1 MTEKHL
7 PMTKWWNE
15 IEAAMNPV
23 IYDMPSVQTTL
34 IMQISLKL
42 LINVRD
48 YGLKTVKQ
56 IWIQEIMLIPK
67 WSIILVM
74 FQR

>member
-7 PMTKWWNE
+7 PVTKWWNE

-23 IYDMPSVQTTL
+23 IYDVSPVQTTL

-42 LINVRD
+42 FINVRD

-56 IWIQEIMLIPK
+56 IRIQEIMLVPK
-67 WSIILVM
+67 WLIILVM

>member
-1 MTEKHL
+1 
-7 PMTKWWNE
+7 MTKRWNE
-15 IEAAMNPV
+15 IEAAMNAV

-42 LINVRD
+42 LINVGD

-56 IWIQEIMLIPK
+56 IEI
-67 WSIILVM
+67 
-74 FQR
+74 

>member
-1 MTEKHL
+1 
-7 PMTKWWNE
+7 
-15 IEAAMNPV
+15 MNSV

-56 IWIQEIMLIPK
+56 IWIQETMLVPK
-67 WSIILVM
+67 WSM
-74 FQR
+74 

>member
-15 IEAAMNPV
+15 IETAMNSI
-23 IYDMPSVQTTL
+23 IYDMPSVQSTL
-34 IMQISLKL
+34 IMQVSLKL

-56 IWIQEIMLIPK
+56 TRIWEITE
-67 WSIILVM
+67 WSTTLGL

>member
-15 IEAAMNPV
+15 IETAMNSI
-23 IYDMPSVQTTL
+23 IYDMPSVQSTL
-34 IMQISLKL
+34 IMQVSLKL

-56 IWIQEIMLIPK
+56 TRIWEITERSTTLG
-67 WSIILVM
+67 L

>member
-15 IEAAMNPV
+15 IETAMNSI
-23 IYDMPSVQTTL
+23 IYDMPSVQSTL
-34 IMQISLKL
+34 IMQVSLKL

-56 IWIQEIMLIPK
+56 TRIWEITKRSTTLG
-67 WSIILVM
+67 L

>member
-7 PMTKWWNE
+7 PMTKRWNE
-15 IEAAMNPV
+15 IETAMDSI
-23 IYDMPSVQTTL
+23 IYDVPSVQSTL
-34 IMQISLKL
+34 IMQVSLKL

-48 YGLKTVKQ
+48 YGLKTEKQTQ
-56 IWIQEIMLIPK
+56 IWGITK
-67 WSIILVM
+67 WSTTLGL